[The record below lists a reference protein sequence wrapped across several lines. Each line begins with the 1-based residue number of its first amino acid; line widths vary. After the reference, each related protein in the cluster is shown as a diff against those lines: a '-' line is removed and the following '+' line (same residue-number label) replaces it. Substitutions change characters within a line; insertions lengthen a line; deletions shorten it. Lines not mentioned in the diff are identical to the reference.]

1 METADLVAIRSC
13 TIKIG
18 IVGCGVVG
26 GACKFGFEKLG
37 HDVSVHDVKLSTK
50 LSDLLEMQ
58 IIFICVP
65 TPMLDDGSCDV
76 SIVEEVTKELE
87 ALGYLGL
94 AVIKSTVTPGTTREL
109 QSRYPALDLA
119 FVPEFLRER
128 CATTDFVENQKL
140 LAIGYD
146 GLESWN
152 ATKLLID
159 AHGSYPKAFR
169 KMSTVEAELLKYY
182 HNTFNALR
190 VVFANEF
197 YKICEAMG
205 ANYTEVKKALLDTS
219 GVPDIYLDVNKNMR
233 GYSSICWNKD
243 IPALY
248 RLIDELGLVLPLI
261 ETIVP
266 ANDKFKKT
274 PFHDTRETY

>member
-1 METADLVAIRSC
+1 METVDLVAIRSC

-37 HDVSVHDVKLSTK
+37 HDVRVHDIKLDTK
-50 LSDLLEMQ
+50 LSDLLNAKVV
-58 IIFICVP
+58 FICVP
-65 TPMLDDGSCDV
+65 TPMNEDGSCDS
-76 SIVEEVTKELE
+76 SIVEGVVKEL
-87 ALGYLGL
+87 ADIGYCG
-94 AVIKSTVTPGTTREL
+94 VVTIKSTVTPGTTFKLSKKHPRL
-109 QSRYPALDLA
+109 ILT

-146 GLESWN
+146 EPEDSWVV
-152 ATKLLID
+152 KLLIE
-159 AHGSYPKAFR
+159 AHGNYPKAHAV
-169 KMSTVEAELLKYY
+169 MPTVDAELLKYY

-197 YKICEAMG
+197 YDIAKAMG
-205 ANYTEVKKALLDTS
+205 GNYTRIKNAILHTS
-219 GVPDIYLDVNKNMR
+219 GVPDIYLDVNDNMR

-248 RLIDELGLVLPLI
+248 RLIDDLGLVLPLI